1 MLSGLR
7 RRKGDHGLTIEGGC
21 IVEILAEF
29 LGIHGCTRDEKL
41 QLRSE
46 ACDILK
52 LWFRL
57 FMMKGQQCETH
68 LDQSKEDISAQRPL
82 MRLVDNECR
91 VPR

>member
-1 MLSGLR
+1 MLSGR
-7 RRKGDHGLTIEGGC
+7 RRCECNHGLTIEDGC
-21 IVEILAEF
+21 IIEILAEF

-57 FMMKGQQCETH
+57 FIMKDQQCKTH

-82 MRLVDNECR
+82 MRLINNECR
-91 VPR
+91 VAR